1 MGIENHIKKA
11 LIESKHNDAQDADN
25 SIYIKSAM
33 TTVHKSLL
41 FLFIALLLLIVLAS
55 RAQIDIVVSSR
66 GEMLLDSDI
75 ERVQHLEG
83 GILDTLLVKTGDYVY
98 AGQPIARLKSVD
110 RDTQFQSATLDIVGL
125 EMDIARYQGLMD
137 QTKPDYTAFT
147 AYPDLVSQHLE
158 SWYKEF
164 QKNTSNQELIELDID
179 HKQRLIDSMKKRIS
193 SSRKQLGLIRKQLS
207 IKETLYK
214 EEMASYVDV
223 LNMQVQ
229 ETNMLREIENLDEAV
244 MTEQFQSARL
254 EKQLNDTI
262 ASRNAGYQA
271 QINQLEKDRSLK
283 QAQLPQHAD
292 KVDRL
297 TVYSP
302 VDGVVDKVHFNFKS
316 AVIPPNESIADIA
329 PIRNSLHGEAKIPK
343 KDMGFVEI
351 GQEVK
356 LKFDTYNFAKY
367 GFITGTIDSISRSS
381 YKEEENEFY
390 IAKISIQQDFLEKSG
405 ATYTLSPYME
415 FTADIK
421 TGSRYAIDYALK
433 PVMSAMED
441 AFDER

>member
-1 MGIENHIKKA
+1 MSIEKHIQKA
-11 LIESKHNDAQDADN
+11 LVESQNSQAKDAED

-41 FLFIALLLLIVLAS
+41 CLFIAVIVLLVLA
-55 RAQIDIVVSSR
+55 AQAKIDIVVSSR
-66 GEMLLDSDI
+66 GEVLLQSDI

-83 GILDTLLVKTGDYVY
+83 GILDTMLVKAGDYVY

-110 RDTQFQSATLDIVGL
+110 RDSQFQSATLDIIGL
-125 EMDIARYQGLMD
+125 EMDIARYLGLIK
-137 QTKPDYTAFT
+137 QHQPDYSQYQ
-147 AYPDLVSQHLE
+147 AYPALISQYTQ
-158 SWYKEF
+158 SWQKEF
-164 QKNTSNQELIELDID
+164 KKNTSNQELIELDIA
-179 HKQRLIDSMKKRIS
+179 HKQKLIASMSKRIQ
-193 SSRKQLGLIRKQLS
+193 SSRKQLALIKKQLT

-214 EEMASYVDV
+214 EEMASYIDV

-229 ETNMLREIENLDEAV
+229 ETNMVREIENLSEA
-244 MTEQFQSARL
+244 MMNEKFQADRL
-254 EKQLNDTI
+254 SKQLQDTI
-262 ASRNAGYQA
+262 ASRNAGYQI
-271 QINQLEKDRSLK
+271 QINQLEKDLQLK
-283 QAQLPQHAD
+283 KAQLPQHAD

-302 VDGVVDKVHFNFKS
+302 VDGIVDKVHFNFKS
-316 AVIPPNESIADIA
+316 AVIAPNESIADIA
-329 PIRNSLHGEAKIPK
+329 PLQNSLHAEAKIAK
-343 KDMGFVEI
+343 KDMGFVEV
-351 GQEVK
+351 GQDVK

-367 GFITGTIDSISRSS
+367 GFIAGRIESISRSS

-390 IAKISIQQDFLEKSG
+390 IAKIAIQRDYLEKSG
-405 ATYTLSPYME
+405 AKFALSPYME

-433 PVMSAMED
+433 PVMSAIDD

>member
-1 MGIENHIKKA
+1 MGIEKHIKHA
-11 LIESKHNDAQDADN
+11 LVEAKYSQDSDDDDGL
-25 SIYIKSAM
+25 YIKSAM

-41 FLFIALLLLIVLAS
+41 LLFIAVLLIIVLA
-55 RAQIDIVVSSR
+55 AQARIDIVVSSR

-83 GILDTLLVKTGDYVY
+83 GILDAMLVKAGDYVY
-98 AGQPIARLKSVD
+98 AGQPIARLRSVD
-110 RDTQFQSATLDIVGL
+110 RNTQLESATLDIASL
-125 EMDIARYQGLMD
+125 EMDILRYISLIN
-137 QTKPDYTAFT
+137 QTEPDFT
-147 AYPDLVSQHLE
+147 AYGNFPHLIAQYTE
-158 SWYKEF
+158 SWQKEA
-164 QKNTSNQELIELDID
+164 QKNDSNQALIALDIE
-179 HKQRLIDSMKKRIS
+179 HKQKLISSMQKRIA
-193 SSRKQLGLIRKQLS
+193 SSRKQLGLIQKQLK
-207 IKETLYK
+207 IKETLYS

-229 ETNMLREIENLDEAV
+229 EANMVREIENLTEA
-244 MTEQFQSARL
+244 MMNERFQFARL
-254 EKQLNDTI
+254 EKQLKDTI
-262 ASRNAGYQA
+262 ANRNAGYQA
-271 QINQLEKDRSLK
+271 QINQLEKDLSLK
-283 QAQLPQHAD
+283 RAQLPQHTD
-292 KVDRL
+292 KVERL

-302 VDGVVDKVHFNFKS
+302 IDGIVDKIHFNFKS
-316 AVIPPNESIADIA
+316 AVIPANESIADIS
-329 PIRNSLHGEAKIPK
+329 PIHNTLHGEAKIAK
-343 KDMGFVEI
+343 KDLGFVEV

-367 GFITGTIDSISRSS
+367 GFISGTIDSISRSS

-390 IAKISIQQDFLEKSG
+390 IAKIAIEKDFLENGG

-433 PVMSAMED
+433 PVVSAMED